1 MPCRYENFIVSRL
14 WQAESNRLT
23 AFKTISM
30 RIRGAK
36 TELEEAGLE
45 TEGMAD
51 STAKLREEMLALSG
65 VDIMLNDNEFKST
78 YQIMEELANKWQDL
92 SDIQQASVTELIAGK
107 RQGNIVSSLMNNFDI
122 AEDALETS
130 LDSSGSAMEEHG
142 KYMDS
147 LEAKLSQL
155 KAAWQGFSQTFM
167 DSDILKGGVSFLVEF
182 LDLITKLIDNFG
194 LLGTAG
200 LGVMGFGIFK
210 NMTKDAKEAKKTLAD
225 VVDAVNNVVDAISVK
240 STKDVDVVDD
250 IVDSTA
256 DAVDAVTDSIESVS
270 NVVESIS
277 DVSEAVDSIDDAS
290 DSLENVIDVVDS
302 VGDIADTTDSLGDV
316 AEAIDSIGDATKTLD
331 SVGDIAEV
339 VDGVTDMVDIADTV
353 DDVVD
358 STMRVVDAS
367 ADGALAMTSLGEAVA
382 STGGK
387 FKAFIK
393 SPMGAAMA
401 IGAVVAVLGVL
412 YNGYKKGK
420 EEASKLRQEHIQA
433 SDEFLDSAIN
443 FEQAYIKY
451 SGKTNLTLEEESELT
466 SAIQGTVDALGNK
479 SSALQN
485 AVDSSNDYLA
495 SLESIKDAELD
506 AAKDAAEL
514 KREEAKVSLRE
525 AAIGWESFDGSEVNV
540 DLGTNQ
546 KSEAVK
552 IANEMESAFVSI
564 EKVKGSLEKTKF
576 TLSADADINEIIDYY
591 DFLIDY
597 REKLEEADLIDTGEY
612 EEVNKAIDKMSDSI
626 DTYIDGVYEAAKAN
640 YQFANG
646 IPKTVDE
653 YLKMREA
660 ILNDENVDGLSFDKK
675 LNIVD
680 MLDSEFGQM
689 FDLASA
695 EAQARKFVGL
705 IKGYGNGTKDGTNE
719 IGTVET
725 FLNMRTAVNNGECTV
740 GQYLSEF
747 NKVTSM
753 AENFSDEERQEFNLA
768 FGIDTDTIKKQYD
781 ELKIK
786 LTDEYYDIG
795 MSNDNAEEFLNNLSY
810 KELSASRDLFSS
822 NNEEFR
828 SVLKN
833 YQDVL
838 NEAEQSSVDFSKT
851 VFGNIDTN
859 ARKTLEWTSKNLSEY
874 KDELMS
880 WEPEDTSWD
889 SVKKGYENT
898 ISTVMGGWDTF
909 EIDEKKVDIAFS
921 PILQTDSGAELLSS
935 DTVGNYINGLISKAT
950 EDGEWTNEELLKLDS
965 EGIEIDGK
973 KIQGILAD
981 IGDTAEATS
990 MQMHFVGK
998 DGALAMV
1005 EDELFAIVEKQAKLN
1020 DAMNF
1025 SINITAEKEGIEAFN
1040 TALTESVSAMGL
1052 SSESLDILKSRFS
1065 ELDSYDP
1072 SKLFEKT
1079 SQGIHLNREEFNK
1092 LEEELADSKLEEIDE
1107 SLETVTD
1114 AYEDVTEKIRTC
1126 SSETER
1132 QSLLADQLSYANKIE
1147 ELSEMQAQYEGLTSA
1162 YNKWINAQE
1171 SGEEGDMYDSAI
1183 EGIASAKELY
1193 EKGLVGTNEF
1203 AAAVEFMSGQ
1213 DTSSM
1218 NVDQIV
1224 AAYDEAIPKMN
1235 RYFQE
1240 SANGAQNLLNDLNGI
1255 NEEWAHINDDG
1266 DWELD
1271 IPIETAAKE
1280 LGISVDALESIL
1292 GKASDYGLEINYDSV
1307 YEASESLE
1315 TLYTEAETANEKLK
1329 ELGQTDVTFSF
1340 ESTDVED
1347 LTSQIEEA
1355 QKIIE
1360 KIKEA
1365 DLADD
1370 GEINLSVEGAEQ
1382 AKTVLE
1388 TLMRQKQEV
1397 TKPAF
1402 MEVSYSVLGDAEL
1415 GNAIRLIQNLQT
1427 YKNVYDIQVAVD
1439 ADTSETEAKI
1449 QSVIGEI
1456 NTLKTENPEIF
1467 ANLNLNTEE
1476 FNSALDTLSGNIEAG
1491 VKLDPSSLATVQS
1504 SLNSIDANV
1513 LASVGIGDTSSLN
1526 NLNGQATITP
1536 FPSTLD
1542 LGDNFTGNATITP
1555 KAEFTD
1561 FGNIFKGSAKI
1572 TPSLTSTT
1580 LTVNVKTNPVNEAFG
1595 TAHAGGSASGR
1606 AFAHGNWSI
1615 GGNGVALGGELGQ
1628 ELVVRDGRFFTI
1640 GDNGAEFFRYKPNDI
1655 IFNAAQTESLFK
1667 YGGIKGANPRGK
1679 MLATGSAFAEGRA
1692 FAYNDEDY
1700 AKGGG
1705 GLYGLTSGG
1714 SKSSS
1719 SSSSSSSKSRSSS
1732 SKSSSSSSKEAEKEF
1747 EETIDWIETAIDRIE
1762 RAIDQLDTKANSV
1775 YRTWSE
1781 RNTELTKQISEVGN
1795 EIALQQKAYDE
1806 YIKEANSV
1814 GLSEA
1819 YAAKVR
1825 DGTIDIETITDEDLA
1840 EKIKSY
1846 TEWYEKALDCQ
1857 DAILELTEAESE
1869 LYAQRFENIQSQYDG
1884 ILQGF
1889 EHTEAM
1895 LNEYISQA
1903 EENGRIVSQNY
1914 YQALI
1919 DNENARIDELKKQ
1932 QLDLIKA
1939 RDEAV
1944 NSGKIAK
1951 YSEEWYN
1958 MCGEIDSVT
1967 QAIEEG
1973 NTAIIEYGNSI
1984 REIGWEVFDLIQERI
1999 SAVSEEADFLIEL
2012 MSNDKL
2018 FDNNGN
2024 LTSQG
2029 VATMGLHAQKYNDYM
2044 YQADDYGAEISNL
2057 DAQIEKDPYD
2067 QELINRR
2074 NELIELQREMI
2085 LAAEDEKNA
2094 IRDMVE
2100 EGINLELDAL
2110 QELIDK
2116 KNEELESQKD
2126 LYEYQKKVKE
2136 QTKEIASL
2144 EKQMSAYSGDNS
2156 EEAKA
2161 KVQELKVS
2169 LEEAKADLQE
2179 TEWDKYINDTSILLD
2194 DLYLEYENILNQRL
2208 DNVDYLLQQVV
2219 DGVNATMGAGGI
2231 IDTALS
2237 SDGAIAQAIINAVG
2251 ENGSI
2256 KNILNDEATSVGT
2269 TLSTAMNSIWTADGS
2284 GTNSILSTYGKG
2296 FQDKQTTT
2304 NATLDNIKVNIN
2316 AMVDDVDK
2324 DANKKVAYDKTSTS
2338 ANQNEKVQKPSINNT
2353 TNSTPT
2359 NTTTTATNT
2368 IKVGGKIN
2376 AGSAKIYDFAGD
2388 TSGER
2393 QYYRNDPIYTVI
2405 SESNGYLKVRYHKL
2419 SSGVT
2424 GWFKKSDVKAYA
2436 SGKKNLVSDETA
2448 WTQENGM
2455 EFIVRPSDGAILTPI
2470 AKGDSVLNANASR
2483 NIWDM
2488 ANSPVDFIKDNLN
2501 LGGTNIPNNSNVNNN
2516 YTQNLESVVFN
2527 LPNVQ
2532 NYNELL
2538 SSMQKDKN
2546 FEKLILS
2553 MSVDRLAGKSSLAKN
2568 KSIR

>member
-1 MPCRYENFIVSRL
+1 
-14 WQAESNRLT
+14 
-23 AFKTISM
+23 
-30 RIRGAK
+30 
-36 TELEEAGLE
+36 
-45 TEGMAD
+45 MAD

-122 AEDALETS
+122 AQEALETS
-130 LDSSGSAMEEHG
+130 ANSSGSAMKEHE
-142 KYMDS
+142 KWMQS
-147 LEAKLSQL
+147 LEAQLLKL
-155 KAAWQGFSQTFM
+155 KAAWQGLSQAFLSSNFLKGILDIVIELTNAVTWLIDKFGAIPTLISGFAAFKFIKTAI
-167 DSDILKGGVSFLVEF
+167 DIGGLKSIGDILPVLIEAFPRLSGGVSKLGGALKGAGGSASGLFSALSGLISPTTLLIGGVAALAGVVIYEQKQIENLAKSVEETTSKYREQYDELMKLKGDFDTSNEDSMISRYEELSKGVDSLGENISLTADEYSEYQNIVGKIAGQFPELVTGYNSQGDAILSCKGSVEELTNAYRELILEQNKAV
-182 LDLITKLIDNFG
+182 LDNGKDIFEDFNNDMDEMIGSSGIKG
-194 LLGTAG
+194 LEKDSFSGTAVSH
-200 LGVMGFGIFK
+200 LEALEEIFK
-210 NMTKDAKEAKKTLAD
+210 SDNIE
-225 VVDAVNNVVDAISVK
+225 DAVNNLSATEAKRISNLLEDNGVARDVLGSGEKSFENYKEHIIRAVK
-240 STKDVDVVDD
+240 ENAEEVRGALTEAFNDVN
-250 IVDSTA
+250 SH
-256 DAVDAVTDSIESVS
+256 
-270 NVVESIS
+270 
-277 DVSEAVDSIDDAS
+277 IDDLNAYTEAYLS
-290 DSLENVIDVVDS
+290 TEFLTNYSHFGDGMQGIIGSIVSGFDAGFYEQFKNTDELDKYLNSILEAFNS
-302 VGDIADTTDSLGDV
+302 
-316 AEAIDSIGDATKTLD
+316 LD
-331 SVGDIAEV
+331 SVN
-339 VDGVTDMVDIADTV
+339 
-353 DDVVD
+353 
-358 STMRVVDAS
+358 S
-367 ADGALAMTSLGEAVA
+367 
-382 STGGK
+382 
-387 FKAFIK
+387 
-393 SPMGAAMA
+393 
-401 IGAVVAVLGVL
+401 
-412 YNGYKKGK
+412 
-420 EEASKLRQEHIQA
+420 SKL
-433 SDEFLDSAIN
+433 
-443 FEQAYIKY
+443 
-451 SGKTNLTLEEESELT
+451 
-466 SAIQGTVDALGNK
+466 
-479 SSALQN
+479 
-485 AVDSSNDYLA
+485 
-495 SLESIKDAELD
+495 
-506 AAKDAAEL
+506 
-514 KREEAKVSLRE
+514 E
-525 AAIGWESFDGSEVNV
+525 AAFE
-540 DLGTNQ
+540 L
-546 KSEAVK
+546 
-552 IANEMESAFVSI
+552 
-564 EKVKGSLEKTKF
+564 KTKF
-576 TLSADADINEIIDYY
+576 NNGEISY
-591 DFLIDY
+591 
-597 REKLEEADLIDTGEY
+597 GEY
-612 EEVNKAIDKMSDSI
+612 VNGVQEAGQLIENLGLDEEIKSQLVLSLNIEEVENNYKALKSNLTEKYKTELKIETK
-626 DTYIDGVYEAAKAN
+626 EAAK
-640 YQFANG
+640 
-646 IPKTVDE
+646 K
-653 YLKMREA
+653 
-660 ILNDENVDGLSFDKK
+660 
-675 LNIVD
+675 
-680 MLDSEFGQM
+680 
-689 FDLASA
+689 
-695 EAQARKFVGL
+695 
-705 IKGYGNGTKDGTNE
+705 
-719 IGTVET
+719 
-725 FLNMRTAVNNGECTV
+725 
-740 GQYLSEF
+740 
-747 NKVTSM
+747 
-753 AENFSDEERQEFNLA
+753 
-768 FGIDTDTIKKQYD
+768 
-781 ELKIK
+781 
-786 LTDEYYDIG
+786 
-795 MSNDNAEEFLNNLSY
+795 AEEFLNGLT
-810 KELSASRDLFSS
+810 A
-822 NNEEFR
+822 
-828 SVLKN
+828 
-833 YQDVL
+833 
-838 NEAEQSSVDFSKT
+838 
-851 VFGNIDTN
+851 
-859 ARKTLEWTSKNLSEY
+859 SEY
-874 KDELMS
+874 AVAVELIAN
-880 WEPEDTSWD
+880 
-889 SVKKGYENT
+889 G
-898 ISTVMGGWDTF
+898 
-909 EIDEKKVDIAFS
+909 EIDISNLDIES
-921 PILQTDSGAELLSS
+921 LRE
-935 DTVGNYINGLISKAT
+935 YI
-950 EDGEWTNEELLKLDS
+950 EE
-965 EGIEIDGK
+965 
-973 KIQGILAD
+973 
-981 IGDTAEATS
+981 
-990 MQMHFVGK
+990 
-998 DGALAMV
+998 
-1005 EDELFAIVEKQAKLN
+1005 QAKIN

-1025 SINITAEKEGIEAFN
+1025 SINITAEKEGIEALN
-1040 TALTESVSAMGL
+1040 TALKESVSAMGL
-1052 SSESLDILKSRFS
+1052 SSESLDILKSRFA
-1065 ELDSYDP
+1065 ELDNYDP

-1079 SQGIHLNREEFNK
+1079 SQGIHLNREEFNR
-1092 LEEELADSKLEEIDE
+1092 LEDELADSKLKEVDE
-1107 SLETVTD
+1107 SLKTVTD

-1224 AAYDEAIPKMN
+1224 ASYDEAIPKMN

-1240 SANGAQNLLNDLNGI
+1240 SANGAQNLLNDLKGI

-1561 FGNIFKGSAKI
+1561 FGSIFKGSAKI
-1572 TPSLTSTT
+1572 TPKLTTTT
-1580 LTVNVKTNPVNEAFG
+1580 LTVNVKTVGESPAAG
-1595 TAHAGGSASGR
+1595 TAHASGSTSGR
-1606 AFAHGNWSI
+1606 AFARGNWSI
-1615 GGNGVALGGELGQ
+1615 GSNGVALGGELGQ

-1640 GDNGAEFFRYKPNDI
+1640 GDNGAEFFRHKPNDI

-1719 SSSSSSSKSRSSS
+1719 SNSKSSSKSNTSS
-1732 SKSSSSSSKEAEKEF
+1732 SKSSGSSSSKEAEKEF
-1747 EETIDWIETAIDRIE
+1747 EETIDWIEVAIDRIE

-1781 RNTELTKQISEVGN
+1781 RNGELTKQISEVGN

-1814 GLSEA
+1814 GLSEV

-1903 EENGRIVSQNY
+1903 EEKGQIVSQNY

-1932 QLDLIKA
+1932 QSDLIKA

-1999 SAVSEEADFLIEL
+1999 SAVSDEADFLIEL

-2018 FDNNGN
+2018 FDDKGN

-2029 VATMGLHAQKYNDYM
+2029 VATMGLYAQKHNNYM
-2044 YQADDYGAEISNL
+2044 YQADEYGAEIANL
-2057 DAQIEKDPYD
+2057 DAQIAKDPYN

-2074 NELIELQREMI
+2074 NELLELQREMI

-2116 KNEELESQKD
+2116 KNEELESEKD

-2136 QTKEIASL
+2136 QTKEIASI

-2179 TEWDKYINDTSILLD
+2179 TEWDKYIDDTSAILD

-2219 DGVNATMGAGGI
+2219 DGVNATMGASGT

-2256 KNILNDEATSVGT
+2256 KSILNTEATNVGA
-2269 TLSTAMNSIWTADGS
+2269 TLSSVMNSIWSTGDG
-2284 GTNSILSTYGKG
+2284 
-2296 FQDKQTTT
+2296 
-2304 NATLDNIKVNIN
+2304 NIKSVLTTYSSSFNNKSTTIINTLNNIKSGIDN
-2316 AMVDDVDK
+2316 MTSSLGKEAQ
-2324 DANKKVAYDKTSTS
+2324 NKVLSNKTSTS
-2338 ANQNEKVQKPSINNT
+2338 AEKNPVSSNIKDKMQAQVAKKKPDYTNN
-2353 TNSTPT
+2353 
-2359 NTTTTATNT
+2359 
-2368 IKVGGKIN
+2368 
-2376 AGSAKIYDFAGD
+2376 AKIGD
-2388 TSGER
+2388 KVKFVSGE
-2393 QYYRNDPIYTVI
+2393 YYYDSQGKSPLGSKYQGKDVYITNVNHLKWATHPYHI
-2405 SESNGYLKVRYHKL
+2405 STGKTLGSGDLGWVKLNQISGYAV
-2419 SSGVT
+2419 
-2424 GWFKKSDVKAYA
+2424 
-2436 SGKKNLVSDETA
+2436 GKKNFLDNETA
-2448 WTQENGM
+2448 WTQENGT

-2470 AKGDSVLNANASR
+2470 AKGDSILNASASR

-2501 LGGTNIPNNSNVNNN
+2501 LSGANIPNNSNVNNN